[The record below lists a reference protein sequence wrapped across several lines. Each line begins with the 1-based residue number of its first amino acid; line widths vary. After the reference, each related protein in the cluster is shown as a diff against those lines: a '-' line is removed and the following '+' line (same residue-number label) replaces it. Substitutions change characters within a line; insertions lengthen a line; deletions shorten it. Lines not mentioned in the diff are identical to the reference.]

1 MRKKTV
7 VAAAADIDTSKL
19 SPGDRRRLKRIEAI
33 LKRDKR
39 VVLRRVLDAH
49 LRWWEMGA

>member
-1 MRKKTV
+1 MATRDKQEE
-7 VAAAADIDTSKL
+7 AL

-39 VVLRRVLDAH
+39 VVLRRVLDAR